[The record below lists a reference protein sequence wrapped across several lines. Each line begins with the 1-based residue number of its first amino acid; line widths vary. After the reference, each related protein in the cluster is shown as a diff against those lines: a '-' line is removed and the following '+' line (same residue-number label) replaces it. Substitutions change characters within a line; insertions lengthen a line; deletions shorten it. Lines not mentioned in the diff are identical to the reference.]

1 MTEDYS
7 AADPISQQVP
17 PNPVP
22 TKPSAVHSIFV
33 GPNGIRAGWRLVIF
47 LALDFAFVYGI
58 VHIPGVRSLLPPQQI
73 FTAKGL
79 LFSEGLLN
87 LLPLLLAAAVM
98 TFIEKRSFADYGMP
112 WNETLG
118 KRFWQGVPIGFIM
131 LSLLLL
137 LIGALTRI
145 FHGWHRQWAEW
156 LRSASPF
163 YISSASSSLGS
174 SRNSRFADTCN
185 QLSSQVSDSGRRQSF
200 SRLLSALSTSEI
212 AAKRRSAHSWPDA
225 SDSSPHLHCVEPET
239 SGIPL
244 ECTLPGIGEKRIFTV
259 LPTAAFSHR
268 DISSTHRS
276 TGRTG

>member
-1 MTEDYS
+1 MAEDYS
-7 AADPISQQVP
+7 AADPLSQPVTP
-17 PNPVP
+17 DPVP
-22 TKPSAVHSIFV
+22 TKPSAVHNIFV

-137 LIGALTRI
+137 LIGALHGFSLDGVGSGRSGCAQPRPFI
-145 FHGWHRQWAEW
+145 FHRLH
-156 LRSASPF
+156 LRRDVRG
-163 YISSASSSLGS
+163 I
-174 SRNSRFADTCN
+174 
-185 QLSSQVSDSGRRQSF
+185 
-200 SRLLSALSTSEI
+200 LLSRIHAINSPVRYRILAGGNHSLDCF
-212 AAKRRSAHSWPDA
+212 RRYP
-225 SDSSPHLHCVEPET
+225 PR
-239 SGIPL
+239 
-244 ECTLPGIGEKRIFTV
+244 K
-259 LPTAAFSHR
+259 
-268 DISSTHRS
+268 
-276 TGRTG
+276 